1 MTTDQVAQLIY
12 LMVLLAA
19 IGGSFLLGMRKGE
32 GARLARHGA
41 VWGLIFIGAIAAIG
55 LWSDIR
61 STVLP
66 RQEVFAAENRVVLP
80 RRPDGHFHLTLKI
93 GGTPVDFLV
102 DTGASNVVLSRPD
115 AERLGIDLD
124 ALAYFGTAMTANGA
138 VRTARVRLSDVWLGE
153 MEEPAMTAWVT
164 DGEMPG
170 SLLGMDYL
178 RRFDRIEIAGDRLVL
193 NR

>member
-19 IGGSFLLGMRKGE
+19 IGGSFFAGMRKGE
-32 GARLARHGA
+32 GAKLARHA
-41 VWGLIFIGAIAAIG
+41 ASWGLIFVGAIAAIG

-80 RRPDGHFHLTLKI
+80 RRPDGHFHLTLDI
-93 GGTPVDFLV
+93 AGTPVDFLV

-124 ALAYFGTAMTANGA
+124 ALAYFGTAMTANGP
-138 VRTARVRLSDVWLGE
+138 VRTARVKLSEVRLGS
-153 MEEPAMTAWVT
+153 MEEPVMTAWVT

-178 RRFDRIEIAGDRLVL
+178 RGFERIEILRDELVL
-193 NR
+193 TR

>member
-19 IGGSFLLGMRKGE
+19 LGGSLLFGLRRGE
-32 GARLARHGA
+32 GGRLARHA
-41 VWGLIFIGAIAAIG
+41 ASWGLIFIGAIAAIG

-61 STVLP
+61 STVAP

-80 RRPDGHFHLTLKI
+80 RGRDGHFHLRLEI

-124 ALAYFGTAMTANGA
+124 ALAYFGTAMTANGP
-138 VRTARVRLSDVWLGE
+138 VRTARVRLTDVKLGE
-153 MEEPAMTAWVT
+153 IEEPTLTAWVT

-178 RRFDRIEIAGDRLVL
+178 RTFDRIEIEKDRLVL
-193 NR
+193 TR

>member
-1 MTTDQVAQLIY
+1 MTTDQVAQLVY

-19 IGGSFLLGMRKGE
+19 IGGSFLVGMRKGE
-32 GARLARHGA
+32 GAKLARHA
-41 VWGLIFIGAIAAIG
+41 ATWGLIFVGTIAAIG

-61 STVLP
+61 SSVLP

-80 RRPDGHFHLTLKI
+80 RRPDGHFHLTLDI

-124 ALAYFGTAMTANGA
+124 ALAYFGTAMTANGP
-138 VRTARVRLSDVWLGE
+138 VRTARVKLSDVSLGG
-153 MEEPAMTAWVT
+153 MEEPVMTAWVT

-178 RRFDRIEIAGDRLVL
+178 RTFERIEILRDQIVL
-193 NR
+193 TR